1 MAAQTDR
8 GQTKEGA
15 HLFNMALSAD
25 TTHGFHQVQHAR
37 PTLLFGALYST
48 AINSIIN
55 KVQ

>member
-8 GQTKEGA
+8 GQTKDGA